1 MLIKICGIRD
11 AETAAFA
18 AKEGADFIGMILT
31 PGFRRSVPLELAKKI
46 AEAAREN
53 GAAPVGVFVSEH
65 ASKIASACQFIGIEV
80 VQAYGLSEPLPQQ
93 LKRIFI
99 NEPKAELRPDFDL
112 LLMET
117 EKPGTGA
124 KLDFESFIPPQVQ
137 PWLLAGGL
145 TPENVKTAILRFR
158 PSGVDVSSGVEKEGI
173 KSQELIFKLIHEV
186 RNYE

>member
-1 MLIKICGIRD
+1 MLIKICGIQD

-18 AKEGADFIGMILT
+18 AKEGVDFIGMILT
-31 PGFRRSVPLELAKKI
+31 PGFRRSVPLDEAKKI
-46 AEAAREN
+46 TEAAREN
-53 GAAPVGVFVSEH
+53 GATPVGVFVSES
-65 ASKIASACQFIGIEV
+65 ASKIASACQFLGIEI

-99 NEPKAELRPDFDL
+99 NEPNAQLRPHFDL

-124 KLDFESFIPPQVQ
+124 QLDFESFIPPQVQ
-137 PWLLAGGL
+137 PWLIAGGL
-145 TPENVKTAILRFR
+145 TPKNVKTALRRFR
-158 PSGVDVSSGVEKEGI
+158 PNGVDVSSGVEKEGR
-173 KSQELIFKLIHEV
+173 KSRELIFKLIHEV